1 MDSFFVKHI
10 KLEIRKALRKKINE
24 ELIPVTWHP
33 IRRTVFGCQK
43 MRKNIQDRF
52 LLRVAKV
59 WLSSIQYGGIET
71 FWVKIFCINLLV

>member
-43 MRKNIQDRF
+43 MRKNI
-52 LLRVAKV
+52 
-59 WLSSIQYGGIET
+59 
-71 FWVKIFCINLLV
+71 